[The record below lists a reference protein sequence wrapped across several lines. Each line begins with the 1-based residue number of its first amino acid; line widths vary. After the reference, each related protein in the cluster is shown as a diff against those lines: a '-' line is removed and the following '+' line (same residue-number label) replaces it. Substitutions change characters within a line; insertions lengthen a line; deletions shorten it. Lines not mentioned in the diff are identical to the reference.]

1 VLNSFIKAGFTYA
14 FSDLLRKIAPFLL
27 LPLYVSQLSIE
38 QFGKLEYLT
47 ILTTFFSLLISWGSI
62 QGLLR
67 LYPDYGK
74 VAVFQSIILS
84 FTIFISLIFLVSILY
99 IVFDLH
105 ILLAIETKNIL
116 FLCLLFGLIYSINN
130 IAFTIL
136 RSEERLLEFTIFNLA
151 SVILQIISI
160 AYFIFNTDI
169 GYLSKF
175 YGIICS
181 NLVLLIFL
189 SFFVFNGKI
198 ELSPAKDIRF
208 EVLKFYS
215 PIAGGNLIGWISGS
229 IDKIIVKIILGDS
242 ALGIYAFACQIA
254 QIFKLSIESFL
265 KAFNVLVYKNVSL
278 RDSLFEKRH
287 FLIIIFQIL
296 ALVYLYMITWATN
309 LPIMQEYKIELHV
322 LALIL
327 LSRVFLLMNFVETI
341 FYYSK
346 LNSTIVAK
354 AALISLIIISISIFP
369 LVKNYGLFGAA
380 SSLVI
385 FSLSSYAYLNFKHEN
400 SFTKLV
406 KNILFIATPWLLM
419 M

>member
-1 VLNSFIKAGFTYA
+1 MNSFIKAGFTYA

-38 QFGKLEYLT
+38 EFGKLEYLT

-84 FTIFISLIFLVSILY
+84 FTIFISLVFFFSIFY
-99 IVFDLH
+99 IAFDLH
-105 ILLAIETKNIL
+105 TVIAIETKNIL
-116 FLCLLFGLIYSINN
+116 FLCLLFGLIYSVNN

-151 SVILQIISI
+151 SVTLQIISI
-160 AYFIFNTDI
+160 AYFIFSTDI

-189 SFFVFNGKI
+189 SFFVFNRKI
-198 ELSPAKDIRF
+198 ELNFSKNIRF

-215 PIAGGNLIGWISGS
+215 PIVGGNLIGWINGS
-229 IDKIIVKIILGDS
+229 IDKIIVRIILGDS

-265 KAFNVLVYKNVSL
+265 KAFNVFVYNNSSL
-278 RDSLFEKRH
+278 RDKLFEKRH
-287 FLIIIFQIL
+287 LFIIIFQIL
-296 ALVYLYMITWATN
+296 AIMYLYTTIWATS
-309 LPIMQEYKIELHV
+309 LPIMQEYKIELQV

-346 LNSTIVAK
+346 LNSIIVAK
-354 AALISLIIISISIFP
+354 AALISLIIISVSIFP
-369 LVKNYGLFGAA
+369 LVTNYGLFGAA

-385 FSLSSYAYLNFKHEN
+385 FSLSSYVYLNFKHEN
-400 SFTKLV
+400 SFPILI
-406 KNILFIATPWLLM
+406 KNILLIVTPWLFFM
-419 M
+419 